1 MRFFNMILLS
11 TLSTLSPMISAKN
24 IVATTTFNSLKS
36 LVGDWQGRDG
46 DRVVSVN
53 YRLTANDSALVET
66 WTMSPTRE
74 SITIYTLDGERLI
87 ATHYCPQGNQ
97 PRLRLR
103 RQDADGKL
111 QFQFLDGTGLQDKT
125 ASHQHAMW
133 IKIDSADSFTRS
145 ETYIQNGTKFDPAKP
160 SDEVIQFERTK

>member
-1 MRFFNMILLS
+1 MRFFNAILLS
-11 TLSTLSPMISAKN
+11 TLSTLSPLLSAKDHL
-24 IVATTTFNSLKS
+24 AAAAFSSLKS

-46 DRVVSVN
+46 DRVVSVS

-74 SITIYTLDGERLI
+74 SMTIYTLDGERLI

-97 PRLRLR
+97 PRLLLR

-111 QFQFLDGTGLQDKT
+111 QFQFLDGTGMQDKT

-133 IKIDSADSFTRS
+133 IKIDSTDGFTRS
-145 ETYIQNGTKFDPAKP
+145 ETYIQNGAKFDPAKP
-160 SDEVIQFERTK
+160 SDEIIHFARVK